1 MRGQRGEPGIG
12 KRVIVA
18 DWLKRC
24 KVLVHLRDTTSR
36 SEKRRMSPRRRCRR
50 GSKEEEVGGARLEIR
65 SMAKKARER
74 LHDIKHVREEKKYEA
89 KEQGAEK

>member
-18 DWLKRC
+18 
-24 KVLVHLRDTTSR
+24 
-36 SEKRRMSPRRRCRR
+36 EKRRRSPRRRCRR

-65 SMAKKARER
+65 SMAKKARE
-74 LHDIKHVREEKKYEA
+74 KAAQYKAYKGREEVRSKRA
-89 KEQGAEK
+89 RS